1 MQSWGIGLLTVA
13 VILLMSSGKVPVGM
27 VASGVLVVLGISGLL
42 PMDELFRGFAES
54 SVFLIA
60 SLFILSEGMAR
71 AKVVRWIATTL
82 TIHIGKRPFLLA
94 CALFPVSGILAMFL
108 NDTGAVAIFLP
119 LMTALLT
126 DLGLSERRFLLPAGF
141 AALLG
146 GASTLI
152 GSSSNV
158 IVSGFLESRH
168 LPSFQMF
175 DFLPV
180 GGGAFLI
187 GLIYLLIVSPFLL
200 GKAELEGGPSP
211 TLASRKFYI
220 EVRLED
226 EFPQLGEPLKNVPL
240 FSEVFSPSSEPDFP
254 GAAEE
259 GERSR
264 SFLKASWSL
273 IRNRP
278 DQGRSYPEKTPADRT
293 FREGVFQ
300 EGDRLR
306 LLVSVSQLQRIAERE
321 GVEILSQSLA
331 DPGDPHLGGH
341 SAGEGWESEE
351 NIVCEAIPAPRSGL
365 IGRPLST
372 LSHVVGPDIAVV
384 GIHRSDAPASDPLFR
399 TIISH
404 GDVLL
409 LKIHRDF
416 FDAISSRGLFLYLN
430 EAEREVFRSE
440 KALTALGIL
449 VLFVLASVFHWVP
462 TVLAAIMGALA
473 MVGFGIVRPEE
484 ARNAIEWRVIFLM
497 GSMFPLGWA
506 LERSPLGSVLVH
518 AIQGFGGGLGPE
530 GALFL
535 VLASTIVAVQFLSH
549 TLVALFMAPV
559 ALSIATALHLS
570 PLPFLSA
577 VSLGAASVF
586 LTPISHPVNTMTWGA
601 GNYRFSDYVRVGV
614 GLSVLV
620 LLWGL
625 WEIPRIWPFHP

>member
-1 MQSWGIGLLTVA
+1 MQSWGVGLLALT
-13 VILLMSSGKVPVGM
+13 VILLMSSGKVPVEM
-27 VASGVLVVLGISGLL
+27 VASGVLAVLGISGLL
-42 PMDELFRGFAES
+42 PMKELFRGFAEP

-60 SLFILSEGMAR
+60 SLFILSEGMSR

-82 TIHIGKRPFLLA
+82 TIHIGKRPLLLA
-94 CALFPVSGILAMFL
+94 AALFPMAGILAMFM

-119 LMTALLT
+119 LMTVLLT
-126 DLGLSERRFLLPAGF
+126 DLGISVHRFLLPAGY

-146 GASTLI
+146 GSATLI

-187 GLIYLLIVSPFLL
+187 GLVYLLVISPFLL
-200 GKAELEGGPSP
+200 GKGEAEGPSR
-211 TLASRKFYI
+211 TISQRKFYV

-226 EFPQLGEPLKNVPL
+226 QYPHLGESLAKAPLL
-240 FSEVFSPSSEPDFP
+240 SEFFAPVAEIESPRNF
-254 GAAEE
+254 EE
-259 GERSR
+259 GDRYR
-264 SFLKASWSL
+264 SFLRASWSL
-273 IRNRP
+273 IRHRP
-278 DQGRSYPEKTPADRT
+278 DPFRRHSEGAPSDRT
-293 FREGVFQ
+293 FREGLLQ
-300 EGDRLR
+300 SGDRLR
-306 LLVSVSQLQRIAERE
+306 LFVNVPQLQRIAERD
-321 GVEILSQSLA
+321 GVIVLSQSLTEA
-331 DPGDPHLGGH
+331 GENSRVGM
-341 SAGEGWESEE
+341 SAGEGWESEDV
-351 NIVCEAIPAPRSGL
+351 IICEAIPSPQSGL

-372 LSHVVGPDIAVV
+372 LSHVIGTDISVV
-384 GIHRSDAPASDPLFR
+384 GIHRADAPAPDLLYRTPL
-399 TIISH
+399 SH

-409 LKIHRDF
+409 LKGRREF
-416 FDAISSRGLFLYLN
+416 FDAISSKGLFLYLD
-430 EAEREVFRSE
+430 EVEREVFRSE

-462 TVLAAIMGALA
+462 TVLAAIVGAIA
-473 MVGFGIVRPEE
+473 MVGFGIVRTDE

-506 LERSPLGSVLVH
+506 LERSPLGSDLVH
-518 AIQGFGGGLGPE
+518 GIQGMGGGLGAE

-535 VLASTIVAVQFLSH
+535 VLATTLIAVQFLSH

-559 ALSIATALHLS
+559 ALSIANVLHLS
-570 PLPFLSA
+570 PMPFLSA

-601 GNYRFSDYVRVGV
+601 GNYKFRDYFRVGL
-614 GLSVLV
+614 GLSVLI

-625 WEIPRIWPFHP
+625 WEIPRVWPFHP